1 MASPIPVGPARPPDV
16 SLVVSF
22 YNQEH
27 LAALFLD
34 SICCQK
40 CVCTFELL
48 VCDDG
53 SSDELFQLVRSFA
66 RRTQLDLRYIWQ
78 PATPEVTGRASIW
91 RICQCLGPR
100 YFPAAREE
108 RYPFGHAWARHLYS
122 RQRDARSADRSR
134 PFRHHLPNPPGS
146 PLYLRATRAGGGDT
160 EFAAANPAYG
170 AILNY
175 YLPGQTDDVR
185 IEVLNAAGKV
195 LRSIPRLQMSAL
207 RECIALHGSARYR
220 IARRRWWTARRW

>member
-1 MASPIPVGPARPPDV
+1 MRIEMNTPMASPIPVGPARPPEV

-40 CVCTFELL
+40 CACTFELL

-91 RICQCLGPR
+91 RICR
-100 YFPAAREE
+100 M
-108 RYPFGHAWARHLYS
+108 S
-122 RQRDARSADRSR
+122 RSAIFSSSPRRTISFWPRMGAASIFSTTRR
-134 PFRHHLPNPPGS
+134 PFSRSQPSIPPPS
-146 PLYLRATRAGGGDT
+146 SQSARLSAIPCAQRAQAEATRS
-160 EFAAANPAYG
+160 
-170 AILNY
+170 
-175 YLPGQTDDVR
+175 LPPPIR
-185 IEVLNAAGKV
+185 
-195 LRSIPRLQMSAL
+195 RM
-207 RECIALHGSARYR
+207 ARF
-220 IARRRWWTARRW
+220 